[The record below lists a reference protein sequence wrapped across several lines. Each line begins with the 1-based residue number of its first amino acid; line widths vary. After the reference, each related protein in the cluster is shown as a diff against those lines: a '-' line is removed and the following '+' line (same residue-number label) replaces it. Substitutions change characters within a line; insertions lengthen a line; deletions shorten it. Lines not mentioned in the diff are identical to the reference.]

1 MLAPPR
7 RPEDQSKNQRLFK
20 LIVIQGC
27 EILSRISLSRAAEEE
42 LVKRLE
48 RARTQRIDGTSQ
60 GDLRKKRL
68 GACNGHRLEV
78 VREYPRPVRNEV
90 MPGKGHVRITAGNH
104 LGEIA
109 MHDAE
114 APRKT
119 PHLGGKQSVGGGF
132 SKQRVGGGAA
142 LSANV
147 PCIR

>member
-1 MLAPPR
+1 MQ
-7 RPEDQSKNQRLFK
+7 QS
-20 LIVIQGC
+20 VHGY
-27 EILSRISLSRAAEEE
+27 EIISRINLSRAAEEE

-90 MPGKGHVRITAGNH
+90 MPCKGHVRITAGNH

-114 APRKT
+114 APRKA
-119 PHLGGKQSVGGGF
+119 PHLGGKQGVGTGFPQQCVGGL
-132 SKQRVGGGAA
+132 AA
-142 LSANV
+142 LSANI
-147 PCIR
+147 PRIR